1 MTEPLTHRLTVAIA
15 PACLDEL
22 DGMALYAFLGFQT
35 SNSSAVPL
43 VFKAKTQLA
52 QSMSFDWTESYG
64 GFASQ
69 TLLSDGVS
77 DPARRTIEPASSA
90 PARLGQ
96 ALTLSSTFGFDATA
110 DGQDGTLT
118 FRNGR
123 LTEATCGLCYGD
135 GLTPV
140 CAARLIPGIDLV
152 IAPVQNV
159 FLMLSSSQYDEGSWV
174 GRSQGKGLT
183 VDMTGADA
191 RTVTFDTA
199 APDGW
204 RETASVWAQPVPPGT
219 YLAGLLRKV
228 PKRNM
233 SRMAR
238 R

>member
-1 MTEPLTHRLTVAIA
+1 MTEPLTHRLTVAID

-22 DGMALYAFLGFQT
+22 DGLSLYAFLGFQT

-43 VFKAKTQLA
+43 VFGAKTQLA
-52 QSMSFDWTESYG
+52 QSMNFAWTESYG

-69 TLLSDGVS
+69 TLLSEGVS
-77 DPARRTIEPASSA
+77 DPSKRTIELASSA
-90 PARLGQ
+90 PAQLGQ
-96 ALTLSSTFGFDATA
+96 ALTLSSTFGFDATT
-110 DGQDGTLT
+110 DGQAGALT

-123 LTEATCGLCYGD
+123 SAEATCGLCYGD

-152 IAPVQNV
+152 IAPVQIV
-159 FLMLSSSQYDEGSWV
+159 FLMLSSSRYDEGSWV
-174 GRSQGKGLT
+174 FKSQGKGVM

-191 RTVTFDTA
+191 RTVTFDIA

-204 RETASVWAQPVPPGT
+204 RETANIWAQPVPPGT
-219 YLAGLLRKV
+219 ALAGLLRKV

-238 R
+238 L